1 MRIIFII
8 LILVSILGC
17 APKPYII
24 LPDPYWEQARK
35 NMEMERYQKE
45 MELLELQIQEL
56 KRKTAEGFLKGN
68 EKLKYELGKM
78 ESC

>member
-1 MRIIFII
+1 MMKLIFMLLM
-8 LILVSILGC
+8 LIMLIGC

-24 LPDPYWEQARK
+24 LPDPNWEQARK

-56 KRKTAEGFLKGN
+56 KKERAAEGSF
-68 EKLKYELGKM
+68 
-78 ESC
+78 